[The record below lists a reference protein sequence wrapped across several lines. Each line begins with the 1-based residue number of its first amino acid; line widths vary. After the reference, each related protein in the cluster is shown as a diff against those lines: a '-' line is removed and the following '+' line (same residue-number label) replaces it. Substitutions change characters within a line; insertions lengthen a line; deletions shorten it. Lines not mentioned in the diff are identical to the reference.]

1 MDRYG
6 ALPVRRGQSHPLF
19 LFKTRSLFF
28 RLSFVQLMS
37 PVLRFATLLQLGNYL
52 AKNQSTLTNTTLLL
66 FSLQICKAL
75 VYLVGVNMVHR

>member
-1 MDRYG
+1 
-6 ALPVRRGQSHPLF
+6 
-19 LFKTRSLFF
+19 
-28 RLSFVQLMS
+28 MS